1 MATRAELMEELLR
14 LSATERADAARE
26 LLQSLDA
33 ADDPD
38 EVDTAWRDEIATRI
52 AEIDDGSVQLE
63 DGATVMRR
71 LRERARARLARTKP

>member
-38 EVDTAWRDEIATRI
+38 EVE
-52 AEIDDGSVQLE
+52 DGSVQLE